1 MYEKKLVSVGSL
13 KKGDS
18 LIIDGAPCRVTT
30 MQISRPGKHGHAKV
44 NLMAVGILDDKKRNL
59 VMPGHDKIETPIVN
73 KRNAQVLSI
82 SGDTANVMDTE
93 TYETLDIEI
102 PEEFKGQV
110 TEGVQILYWDL
121 MGHKLL
127 KQIK

>member
-1 MYEKKLVSVGSL
+1 
-13 KKGDS
+13 
-18 LIIDGAPCRVTT
+18 
-30 MQISRPGKHGHAKV
+30 
-44 NLMAVGILDDKKRNL
+44 
-59 VMPGHDKIETPIVN
+59 MPGHDKIETPIVN